1 MELYVII
8 KIKCPTSRPKKIIW
22 IENLVIL
29 ALNFLSYT
37 CDTVEE
43 HTKPFTE
50 NEKKICRRNTLNF
63 AIESPPRRTS
73 DVQPLQGVEYEI
85 I

>member
-1 MELYVII
+1 MPHL
-8 KIKCPTSRPKKIIW
+8 SSKKIIW

-50 NEKKICRRNTLNF
+50 NEKKSVKGI
-63 AIESPPRRTS
+63 P
-73 DVQPLQGVEYEI
+73 
-85 I
+85 